1 MLSQEE
7 ADRLK
12 AKQAIGDD
20 SSKERGS
27 RTAARY
33 AVQDVNAR
41 KRGEEDNTDRHLA
54 RSIMQNKRYSVSGQ
68 ADDEYDYGE
77 APSKKS
83 RKRGSSSH
91 DHSNISERDNRVKRI
106 LTQQERCRFRCARPL
121 LCLAN
126 AARSSHEDGGRQCL
140 GRDPMF
146 AKQGKE
152 VVFLETVMGLSQQR
166 RHCMIECIPLPQ
178 DIAKEAPL
186 YFKKAIDEAED
197 EWSQHNAKKLI
208 DTSVKGL
215 RNSIPKD
222 FPYFHVEFGLN
233 RGFVHVIDDE
243 KQFNGNLGMNVI
255 RGMLQLPEEDMY
267 RPRRYETEESQ
278 KQAVVSFS
286 REWEP
291 FGWTKQLG

>member
-1 MLSQEE
+1 
-7 ADRLK
+7 
-12 AKQAIGDD
+12 
-20 SSKERGS
+20 
-27 RTAARY
+27 
-33 AVQDVNAR
+33 
-41 KRGEEDNTDRHLA
+41 
-54 RSIMQNKRYSVSGQ
+54 
-68 ADDEYDYGE
+68 
-77 APSKKS
+77 
-83 RKRGSSSH
+83 
-91 DHSNISERDNRVKRI
+91 
-106 LTQQERCRFRCARPL
+106 
-121 LCLAN
+121 
-126 AARSSHEDGGRQCL
+126 
-140 GRDPMF
+140 
-146 AKQGKE
+146 
-152 VVFLETVMGLSQQR
+152 MGLSQQR